1 MIRSMVYDDK
11 EYGIEITSIQPS
23 AETLSPKHS
32 HHAVHHSLVARPMR
46 TIELKLR
53 DKGVDGTVMIREDDN
68 LPAEAQRL
76 SQRDVR

>member
-1 MIRSMVYDDK
+1 MIRRIENEST

-23 AETLSPKHS
+23 AETLSPKHG

-53 DKGVDGTVMIREDDN
+53 DKGVDGMYGDDTG
-68 LPAEAQRL
+68 E
-76 SQRDVR
+76 